1 MHSEKPDSGK
11 LEKTVLWRSLEVR
24 QQGWETTGMGDSPEL
39 QVSKGLRT
47 KAGYEFQLKAG
58 YEFQLVDKVY
68 TQDIILPP
76 TSQRT
81 R

>member
-1 MHSEKPDSGK
+1 MHSEKPESGK

-24 QQGWETTGMGDSPEL
+24 RQGWETTGMGDSPEL

-47 KAGYEFQLKAG
+47 EAG

-68 TQDIILPP
+68 TQVIILPP